1 MMLWSG
7 RGQKKR
13 DQERLAKVEAL
24 QKGDKII
31 IPGGIVGT
39 VAGFK
44 DNTLEVKIAE
54 NVKITV
60 LKTAVV
66 GFVNET
72 QPVK

>member
-1 MMLWSG
+1 MSN
-7 RGQKKR
+7 
-13 DQERLAKVEAL
+13 RLAWKW
-24 QKGDKII
+24 
-31 IPGGIVGT
+31 
-39 VAGFK
+39 GFI
-44 DNTLEVKIAE
+44 IAE